1 MKKSFLLLSFLLLA
15 LTPALFAQ
23 NASENIP
30 GGVREGDKVELPYQT
45 VYFEGGENVLFD
57 NGPLV
62 TLPGGGCAGGDASI
76 LDGNVGGHTLFG
88 WNVNHGAAPGTNFY
102 IADDFTSTAAWNI
115 DSVRFF
121 TYQTGATTSTIT
133 GVYVQIWNGPPDS
146 GGVVVWGDLTTNRMV
161 RTYLSNMYRAQ
172 NTTPTDCTR
181 RIQIVTATINANL
194 PAGTYWI
201 QWGITGTST
210 SGPWQPPVTI
220 QGVAVTGNAKQK
232 TATGWV
238 NALNGTTSP
247 NGAPFIIYGNAG
259 AACPVEPPTNP
270 NPANNATNVSINPG
284 NATWTN
290 GAGTTKV
297 KVFFGPAGNMQQ
309 VYSGNAISQIA
320 IPGPL
325 QYSTTYNWRVRCEN
339 DTCGVDGPVW
349 SFTTMADPLIQVL
362 INEPFPNLNNWTPAG
377 PLGLTNWSANASAN
391 AGGTA
396 PELRMSWT
404 PSFNGA
410 SYIKSIQ
417 LNGPVG
423 LPLQGSYRRF
433 FDWYANP
440 SGTFGLAITYDDGTT
455 YTPLN
460 QVVDPTGNVGPELVN
475 FTFSLT
481 QSEFK
486 LAFFFNGNSFN
497 NDNIFFDDLLV
508 QYIIPVELTSF
519 TATAIGNDVQLN
531 WSTATEKNNQ
541 GFEIQRSNGGEYQ
554 VVGFISGNGT
564 TVQPQQ
570 YSFVDKN
577 VNAGKFTYR
586 LKQIDFNG
594 QFEYSPEIEVDVIG
608 VREFSLA
615 QNYPNPFNPTTT
627 LSFNLAVDSKVS
639 LKIFDVLGQEIM
651 TLMNETKTAGTH
663 NVTFDASK
671 LNSGVYFY
679 RIDAFGVDGQKF
691 TDVKKMI
698 LNK

>member
-1 MKKSFLLLSFLLLA
+1 MKKSFLFSFLLLIF
-15 LTPALFAQ
+15 LTPFLFAQ
-23 NASENIP
+23 DASENVP
-30 GGVREGDKVELPYQT
+30 LGNREGDKVELPYQT

-76 LDGNVGGHTLFG
+76 LDGTLGHTTFG
-88 WNVNHGAAPGTNFY
+88 WSVNHAAAPGTNFY
-102 IADDFTSTAAWNI
+102 IADDFTSNAAWNI
-115 DSVRFF
+115 DSIRFY
-121 TYQTGATTSTIT
+121 TYQTGATASTIT

-146 GGVVVWGDLTTNRMV
+146 GGTIVWGDLTTNRMV

-181 RIQIVTATINANL
+181 RIQIVTATIGANL
-194 PAGTYWI
+194 PAGTYWV
-201 QWGITGTST
+201 QWGITGSLA
-210 SGPWQPPVTI
+210 SGPWQPPVSI
-220 QGVAVTGNAKQK
+220 QGVAITGNAKQK

-238 NALNGTTSP
+238 QALNGTTSP
-247 NGAPFIIYGNAG
+247 NGAPFTVFGAAG
-259 AACPVEPPTNP
+259 AGCPVQPPTNP
-270 NPANNATNVSINPG
+270 TPANNASNVSITPG

-290 GAGTTKV
+290 GAGTTRV
-297 KVFFGPAGNMQQ
+297 KVFFGPAGNMTQ
-309 VYSGNAISQIA
+309 VYSGTAISQIA

-339 DTCGVDGPVW
+339 DTCGVDGPTW
-349 SFTTMADPLIQVL
+349 AFTTMANPLIQVL
-362 INEPFPNLNNWTPAG
+362 VNEPFPNLNNWTPAG
-377 PLGLTNWSANASAN
+377 PLGLTNWSANPSTS
-391 AGGTA
+391 AGGTS
-396 PELRMSWT
+396 PELRLSWT

-410 SYIKSIQ
+410 SYLKSNQIT
-417 LNGPVG
+417 GPVG
-423 LPLQGSYRRF
+423 TPLQGSFKFF

-440 SGTFGLAITYDDGTT
+440 SGTAGLAITYDDGVN
-455 YTPLN
+455 YTPLW
-460 QVVDPTGNVGPELVN
+460 QVVDPTGNVGPQTNN

-481 QSEFK
+481 QANFK
-486 LAFFFNGNSFN
+486 LAFFFNGNTFN

-519 TATAIGNDVQLN
+519 VATSIGNDVQLT

-541 GFEIQRSNGGEYQ
+541 GFEVQRSKGAAFET
-554 VVGFISGNGT
+554 VGFISGNGT
-564 TVQPQQ
+564 TVQPQS
-570 YSFVDKN
+570 YSFTDKN
-577 VNAGKFTYR
+577 VAAGSYKYR

-594 QFEYSPEIEVDVIG
+594 QFEYSPVVEVDVIG

-615 QNYPNPFNPTTT
+615 QNYPNPFNPSTT
-627 LSFNLAVDSKVS
+627 LSFNLAVDSKVT

-651 TLMNETKTAGTH
+651 TLLNETKTAGTH
-663 NVTFDASK
+663 NITFDASR

-679 RIDAFGVDGQKF
+679 RIDASGADGQKF